1 VSKSD
6 PTPSGT
12 SEDDSTVDVRLS
24 GGTVI
29 TMNHD
34 GQVIDD
40 GYVEVVDNRIV
51 HIGAKPSA
59 KRAVEHLDLTGKLV
73 IPGLINT
80 HCHLSQQLARGL
92 ADDVDLLTWLRA
104 RIWPYETAL
113 TPAEVELS
121 ALACALEQIRNGVTT
136 IADPG
141 GQHVDAAGRALQ
153 TAGIRGYLARSTL
166 DELNGA
172 PPYMVLDTQSAL
184 EVQDEL
190 ASRWHGA
197 AEGRIRFAYSVRT
210 IFNASDELIEGGS
223 ERARRLGTI
232 LEMHVAEIP
241 AENEHVIATRG
252 RTTVRHLAELG
263 VLGPGF
269 LAAHAVWI
277 DAAEMELLGSSGAA
291 VSHNLA
297 SNLRVLGLPR
307 VADMFDAGITVG
319 LGTDGAPV
327 NNRMSLVDEM
337 YSASLLQKGLRLD
350 PTVLPA
356 SQVFRMATIDG
367 AKAVAWDDEIGS
379 LEVGKKADLVIV
391 DPLTANMVPL
401 LNPTSALVTSM
412 KTENIESVMCDGR
425 WLMRNRTVTAFDEME
440 TLREAQTWAVGLARR
455 IGLHG

>member
-1 VSKSD
+1 MIRDD
-6 PTPSGT
+6 PSFPGT
-12 SEDDSTVDVRLS
+12 SEAGQSVDVCLA

-29 TMNHD
+29 TMNPA
-34 GQVIDD
+34 GEVIE
-40 GYVEVVDNRIV
+40 GGCVEVAGGRIV
-51 HIGAKPSA
+51 HVGAEPSG
-59 KRAVEHLDLTGKLV
+59 RPAVEHLDLTGKLL

-121 ALACALEQIRNGVTT
+121 ALACSLEQIRNGVTT
-136 IADPG
+136 VADPG

-153 TAGIRGYLARSTL
+153 AAGIRGYLARSTL

-172 PPYMVLDTQSAL
+172 PPYMVLDTRSAL
-184 EVQDEL
+184 EIQDEL
-190 ASRWHGA
+190 AGRWHKA
-197 AEGRIRFAYSVRT
+197 ADGRIRFAYSVRT
-210 IFNASDELIEGGS
+210 IFNATDELIVGGS
-223 ERARRLGTI
+223 DRARRLGTI

-241 AENEHVIATRG
+241 AENEHVLETRG
-252 RTTVRHLAELG
+252 RTTVRHLEALG
-263 VLGPGF
+263 VLGSGF

-277 DAAEMELLGSSGAA
+277 DAAEMELLARSGAA

-307 VADMFDAGITVG
+307 VADMLDAGITLG
-319 LGTDGAPV
+319 LGTDGAPA

-356 SQVFRMATIDG
+356 AQVFRMATIDG
-367 AKAVAWDDEIGS
+367 ARALCWDDEIGS
-379 LEVGKKADLVIV
+379 LQVAKRADLVVV

-401 LNPTSALVTSM
+401 LNPASALVTSM

-425 WLMRNRTVTAFDEME
+425 WLMRDRTVTVVNE
-440 TLREAQTWAVGLARR
+440 TEVLREAQRCAVGLAQR